1 MGSNELKSRRLR
13 SLILTCFNL
22 LALFSTKNHNFIVEG
37 NPSEKVVIVEVELD
51 GIDIN
56 DIENLL

>member
-1 MGSNELKSRRLR
+1 MGGNELKSRRLR
-13 SLILTCFNL
+13 SLILTCFIL
-22 LALFSTKNHNFIVEG
+22 LALFSTKNHSFIVEG
-37 NPSEKVVIVEVELD
+37 NPSEKVVIVEAELD